1 MNKLACYF
9 YVIHKMYASFLKT
22 NKQTNKGISMY
33 KDTVGKMLSILK
45 ELETDGDGVGI
56 GRGNNKK

>member
-1 MNKLACYF
+1 
-9 YVIHKMYASFLKT
+9 
-22 NKQTNKGISMY
+22 MY
-33 KDTVGKMLSILK
+33 KDTVGKRLSVLK